1 MSNNTYDMITVA
13 DGISYSTD
21 CKFTQCNNNV
31 LVAGGS
37 GSGKTYSIVLKR
49 IFNTYN
55 DNLIVVTAKDTLYN
69 LTYKTLQRRNYNVCK
84 IDFLNPK
91 LSTVYWNPIA
101 DAKSWSEVTKLATDI
116 VFSNPERISKP
127 SDPYWIECAISF
139 ASSVIGYLKCTLD
152 NPNMSHF
159 MEMINAF
166 RLTTDSNGLIQT
178 SFDQKFEKFEKL
190 YGSNHYVI
198 KMWNTFRVCPP
209 KTAQCI
215 LSTLFTTIDKIFSE
229 DVLVN
234 FTPGNGKS
242 QLDVSKLNEEKTIL
256 FLNTS
261 PFNEYLEYLVN
272 IFYSFI
278 FYKMNQIAVSQGGLN
293 IPLQII
299 ADDFAVSGAVNNFP
313 KYLSIMREAG
323 MSTMILIQDESQLE
337 AIYGTNSRSIISNCD
352 TYVFLGTND
361 RVTAK
366 HISESIECKSLS
378 QILTMPVGKEIVM
391 RRGEKPKI
399 FIDRYKIM
407 EDEQYKAAVDEYE
420 KNKHLLRDRLTASVK
435 SI

>member
-1 MSNNTYDMITVA
+1 MNNNAYDMITVA
-13 DGISYSTD
+13 DSISYSTD
-21 CKFTQCNNNV
+21 CKFTKCNNNV

-37 GSGKTYSIVLKR
+37 GSGKTYSVVLKR

-69 LTYKTLQRRNYNVCK
+69 LTNKILQRRNYNVCK
-84 IDFLNPK
+84 IDFLNPS

-101 DAKSWSEVTKLATDI
+101 DAKSWSEITKLATDI
-116 VFSNPERISKP
+116 VFANPERISKP
-127 SDPYWIECAISF
+127 NDPYWNECSISF
-139 ASSVIGYLKCTLD
+139 AASVIGYLKCTME
-152 NPNMSHF
+152 NPNMTHF
-159 MEMINAF
+159 IGRINTF

-178 SFDQKFEKFEKL
+178 NFDKDYEKFERL
-190 YGSNHYVI
+190 YGPNHYVI

-215 LSTLFTTIDKIFSE
+215 LSTLFTTLDKIFSE
-229 DVLVN
+229 DILVN

-242 QLDVSKLNEEKTIL
+242 QLDVSKLNDEKTVL

-261 PFNEYLEYLVN
+261 PFNEYLEHLVN

-278 FYKMNQIAVSQGGLN
+278 FYKMNNIAVSQGGLS

-337 AIYGTNSRSIISNCD
+337 TIYGTNSRSIISNCD

-366 HISESIECKSLS
+366 HISESIECKSVS
-378 QILTMPVGKEIVM
+378 QILSMPVGKEIVM

-399 FIDRYKIM
+399 FIDRYPIM
-407 EDEQYKAAVDEYE
+407 EDELYKAAVSDYE
-420 KNKHLLRDRLTASVK
+420 QRKYIQTQRRYADKG
-435 SI
+435 